1 MLAKFGLCA
10 VFLVLGT
17 AAAFDTDLEEA
28 SPRRARFS
36 SNSPSDV
43 ARCLNGALAVGCG
56 TFACLENSTCDT
68 DGMHDICQLFLH
80 TAATF
85 NTQGKTFVKE
95 SLRCIA
101 NGVTSKVF
109 QTIRRCG
116 VFQRMISE
124 SLLACDEDTVAVVR
138 AGLVARLGPDME
150 TLFQLLQNKHCP
162 QGSNQGSNSAPA
174 GWRWPMGSQSG
185 SAGSSYTDTP
195 VRMGVAPLERRRLII
210 LFILR
215 RCQHISDENSAS
227 YTPHTLAS
235 VLEGRTG
242 SQCVC
247 DDPEREG
254 GVGDRQG
261 KLGAWC
267 PDHITC
273 AEGGAHLEMVAADA
287 TLASRAEERRRVDEE
302 GERTRGGGEEEGE
315 MRRGGGDEER
325 GDEER

>member
-17 AAAFDTDLEEA
+17 AATFDTDPEEA

-68 DGMHDICQLFLH
+68 DGMHDICQLFFH

-124 SLLACDEDTVAVVR
+124 VQEECYSRLDICGVARSNPEAIGEVVQVPAHFPNRYYSTLLQSLLACDEETVAVVR

-162 QGSNQGSNSAPA
+162 QGSKQGPNSAPA
-174 GWRWPMGSQSG
+174 GWRWPMGSPPSFKIQPSMRG
-185 SAGSSYTDTP
+185 RDPTHLFARKRSVEA
-195 VRMGVAPLERRRLII
+195 LER
-210 LFILR
+210 
-215 RCQHISDENSAS
+215 
-227 YTPHTLAS
+227 
-235 VLEGRTG
+235 
-242 SQCVC
+242 
-247 DDPEREG
+247 
-254 GVGDRQG
+254 
-261 KLGAWC
+261 
-267 PDHITC
+267 
-273 AEGGAHLEMVAADA
+273 EM
-287 TLASRAEERRRVDEE
+287 E
-302 GERTRGGGEEEGE
+302 
-315 MRRGGGDEER
+315 
-325 GDEER
+325 